1 MTDQTEKPNKPLTL
15 STTARSAAAKG
26 GSETQVRQKFSHG
39 RTRAVTVEVKKA
51 VKRPSAPVTAA
62 APAPV
67 AAAPAPAPAAP
78 APAAPARTLKLGG
91 GGAPAPTTAR
101 ASAPPPAPSSARST
115 LAPRPSAPSGA
126 ARGGGLVL
134 KTLTEEE
141 KKARMRVL
149 DDANRE
155 AEVARQRA
163 AEDAKKRAAEEKVRQ
178 SAEEDHRRR
187 LAEEEARKK
196 AEEEMKRKADALV
209 QKRMDQADAAPET
222 PMARQVEEIGARP
235 AAAPPAA
242 RAPSAPP
249 SRPSSPPMQGRSS
262 GPPTGRPSGPMPGRP
277 VIVPR
282 PPGSSPPSG
291 GPGGIRRPPMRPP
304 TAPPKRPTQ
313 APGARREAPKR
324 RSDKVDVGRAV
335 AGENDFRS
343 RSVAQQRRR
352 LDRERRREFDA
363 EPQQKVYREVTIPE
377 VITVQELAQRM
388 AERGADVIKTLMGM
402 GVMATIN
409 QAIDPDTAEL
419 VVTEMGHR
427 FKRVTEG
434 DVETG
439 LTDAVDPE
447 DSLVPRPPVVTIMG
461 HVDHGKTSLLD
472 ALRATDVAAHEA
484 GGITQHIGAYQVTL
498 PSQQKITFLDTPGH
512 AAFTA
517 MRARGAEVT
526 DIVVLVVAGDD
537 GVMPQTK
544 EAIAH
549 AKAAGVPIIVAIN
562 KMDKPGADASRV
574 QNELLRDEI
583 QVEALGGEVQSIEVS
598 ATKKMN
604 LDKLEEAILL
614 QAEVLELKANPN
626 RAADGVVIEA
636 KLDPGRGSVAT
647 VLVQKGTLKVGDV
660 LVAGAV
666 WGRVR
671 RLVDDRGQAVE
682 EAGPAFPV
690 EILGLAGTPQAGD
703 EFHVVESEARARE
716 IADFRA
722 RRDRQVE
729 LARAAG
735 GRGTLEEMMKGIR
748 EGTAKELPVLIKA
761 DVQGSAEALAGALSQ
776 LGNEKVVTRVVYSG
790 VGGISEADMT
800 LAKASGALI
809 IGFNVRANPQARE
822 IAKRDKIDIRY
833 YSIIYKV
840 TEDMEQLMVGLLDPT
855 YKETFLGNAQIREV
869 FRITKAG
876 NVAGCM
882 ITEGMVKRGAKVRL
896 LRDNVVIHEG
906 TLKTLRRFKDE
917 VREVQHGFECGM
929 AFENYDDIKVGD
941 IIECFDVEAV
951 TPSL

>member
-1 MTDQTEKPNKPLTL
+1 MTEQKETTKPTKPLTL
-15 STTARSAAAKG
+15 STTARSGAAAAKG
-26 GSETQVRQKFSHG
+26 GETQVRQKFSHG
-39 RTRAVTVEVKKA
+39 RTRVVAVEVKKQA
-51 VKRPSAPVTAA
+51 KRPAGAAAA
-62 APAPV
+62 APAPT
-67 AAAPAPAPAAP
+67 PAPEAAPAAP
-78 APAAPARTLKLGG
+78 SGRTLKLGG
-91 GGAPAPTTAR
+91 GAAAP
-101 ASAPPPAPSSARST
+101 ARST
-115 LAPRPSAPSGA
+115 ATPAAGRPAGGA
-126 ARGGGLVL
+126 GGGGIVL

-141 KKARMRVL
+141 KEARTRAL
-149 DDANRE
+149 AGANRD

-163 AEDAKKRAAEEKVRQ
+163 AEDARRRAVEDAARHKAEEEHKK
-178 SAEEDHRRR
+178 R
-187 LAEEEARKK
+187 LAEEETRKK
-196 AEEEMKRKADALV
+196 TEDEVKRRADALV
-209 QKRMDQADAAPET
+209 QKRLDQAVGASPQT
-222 PMARQVEEIGARP
+222 PVARQAQEIETGATTAP
-235 AAAPPAA
+235 APGAA
-242 RAPSAPP
+242 RRPMGAPGA
-249 SRPSSPPMQGRSS
+249 
-262 GPPTGRPSGPMPGRP
+262 
-277 VIVPR
+277 
-282 PPGSSPPSG
+282 
-291 GPGGIRRPPMRPP
+291 GPGGALRRPPMRP
-304 TAPPKRPTQ
+304 AINKRLPQ
-313 APGARREAPKR
+313 PPGARREAPKR
-324 RSDKVDVGRAV
+324 RSDKIDVGRAV
-335 AGENDFRS
+335 EGENDFRARS
-343 RSVAQQRRR
+343 RAQQQRRLER
-352 LDRERRREFDA
+352 DRRREHADDA
-363 EPQQKVYREVTIPE
+363 QQKVYREVTIPE
-377 VITVQELAQRM
+377 TITVQELASRM

-427 FKRVTEG
+427 PKRVAEG

-439 LTDAVDPE
+439 LADTVDAE
-447 DSLVPRPPVVTIMG
+447 EAMQPRPPVVTIMG

-498 PSQQKITFLDTPGH
+498 PSKQKITFLDTPGH
-512 AAFTA
+512 EAFTA
-517 MRARGAEVT
+517 MRARGAQVT
-526 DIVVLVVAGDD
+526 DIVVLVVAADD

-549 AKAAGVPIIVAIN
+549 AKQAKVPIIVAIN
-562 KMDKPGADASRV
+562 KIDKAGADPSRV
-574 QNELLRDEI
+574 RNELLRDEI
-583 QVEALGGEVQSIEVS
+583 QVEELGGEVQSIEVS
-598 ATKKMN
+598 AIKKTN

-614 QAEVLELKANPN
+614 QAEVLELKANPD
-626 RAADGVVIEA
+626 RAADGVVVEA

-671 RLVDDRGQAVE
+671 RLVDDRGNAVE
-682 EAGPAFPV
+682 NAGPAFPV

-722 RRDRQVE
+722 RRDRQAE

-735 GRGTLEEMMKGIR
+735 GRGTLEEMLKGIR

-761 DVQGSAEALAGALSQ
+761 DVQGSAEALAGAISRLSTD
-776 LGNEKVVTRVVYSG
+776 KVATRVVLSG
-790 VGGISEADMT
+790 VGGISEADLT

-840 TEDMEQLMVGLLDPT
+840 TEDIQALMIGLLDPT
-855 YKETFLGNAQIREV
+855 YKETLIGNAQIREV
-869 FRITKAG
+869 FRITKVG
-876 NVAGCM
+876 SVAGCM
-882 ITEGMVKRGAKVRL
+882 VTEGMVKRGAKVRL

-906 TLKTLRRFKDE
+906 SLKTLKRFKDE

-941 IIECFDVEAV
+941 VIECFDVEAV
-951 TPSL
+951 QPTL